1 MKKKTQKQLDTFLEK
16 LAERN
21 PHQPEFQQAV
31 KEVLQSVVPYMA
43 QHEKYQNQAL
53 LERITEPE
61 RIITF
66 RVVWQDDDGAL
77 HVNRGYRVQF
87 NSAIGPY
94 KGGIRFTPTVTPSVL
109 KFLAFEQIF
118 KNSLTGLP
126 MGGGKGGS
134 DFNPRDRSD
143 SEVMRFCQAF
153 MTELYRHIGPDTDIP
168 AGDIN
173 VSAREIGYLYGQY
186 KKIANVH
193 QPVLTGKGLAYGGSK
208 IRTEATGYGNVFF
221 MREMLKRVGKEI
233 EGTTAV
239 VSGSGNVA
247 QHTAEKWIALGGKV
261 LAMSDS
267 DGTIYDESGISQ
279 EKLEWIKDLKNNKRG
294 RIKEYA
300 KEFDAEFREG
310 KKPWDI
316 KSDVAFPCA
325 TQNEIE
331 KKDAEKLV
339 KNGCQALSE
348 GANMPCTEAAME
360 VLRDSDIL
368 YAPGKASNAG
378 GVAVSGLEISQNI
391 LRLSW
396 SREEVE
402 ERLEKIMQ
410 EIHEKCLEYG
420 IDDNGNADYVKG
432 ANIAG
437 FVKVA
442 DAMIA
447 LGV

>member
-1 MKKKTQKQLDTFLEK
+1 MKKKTKKQLDDFLKKAEK
-16 LAERN
+16 RN
-21 PHQPEFQQAV
+21 PHQPEFLQAV
-31 KEVLQSVVPYMA
+31 REVLQSVMPFIA
-43 QHEKYQNQAL
+43 DKEKYQDQAL
-53 LERITEPE
+53 LERIIEPE
-61 RIITF
+61 RMMTF
-66 RVVWQDDDGAL
+66 RVVWQDDEGEL

-109 KFLAFEQIF
+109 KFLAFEQTF

-134 DFNPRDRSD
+134 DFNPRGRSD
-143 SEVMRFCQAF
+143 AEVMRFCQAF

-173 VSAREIGYLYGQY
+173 VGAREIGYLYGQY

-193 QPVLTGKGLAYGGSK
+193 QPVLTGKGTAYGGSK
-208 IRTEATGYGNVFF
+208 IRTEATGYGNVMF
-221 MREMLKRVGKEI
+221 MREMLQRVGKVI
-233 EGTTAV
+233 EGSTAV
-239 VSGSGNVA
+239 ISGSGNVA
-247 QHTAEKWIALGGKV
+247 QYTAEKWLALGGKV
-261 LAMSDS
+261 VAMSDS
-267 DGTIYDESGISQ
+267 DGTIYDKNGITTD
-279 EKLEWIKDLKNNKRG
+279 KLEWIKDLKNNRRG
-294 RIKEYA
+294 RIKEYTE
-300 KEFDAEFREG
+300 EFEADFKKG

-316 KSDVAFPCA
+316 KCDVAFPCA
-325 TQNEIE
+325 TQNELE
-331 KKDAEKLV
+331 EKDAKKLV
-339 KNGCQALSE
+339 KNGCIALSE
-348 GANMPCTEAAME
+348 GANMPCTEKAME
-360 VLRDSDIL
+360 VLRASDIL

-378 GVAVSGLEISQNI
+378 GVAVSGLEISQNM

-410 EIHEKCLEYG
+410 DIHQKCLEYG
-420 IDDNGNADYVKG
+420 IDEDGNIDYVNG